1 MTHASLT
8 ELLNAQAPIIM
19 GIVNATPNSFS
30 DGGDYFASEDA
41 IMRAHQLVAE
51 GATII
56 DIGAESS
63 NPKALPISSDEEIAR
78 LTPVVSALV
87 GKLPALISIDTY
99 HPETMAAMV
108 DLGVDII
115 NDINGF
121 RDEAAIAA
129 VAHSNVDLVVMHLDQ
144 PIAAM
149 HTETEHADI
158 TQSIID
164 FCHERAATL
173 TSHGIEQSRLIFDPG
188 FGFGKTTAEQI
199 ELLQQLERLTAL
211 PYPMLIGLSRK
222 RLIGHLTGVS
232 DAKARTIGNVSA
244 ALWCLT
250 KGAKIL
256 RVHDVKATQEAFTLW
271 QQLSN

>member
-1 MTHASLT
+1 MTHESLT

-41 IMRAHQLVAE
+41 IMRAHQLVDE

-121 RDEAAIAA
+121 RDKAAIAA
-129 VAHSNVDLVVMHLDQ
+129 VANSNVDLVVMHLDQ
-144 PIAAM
+144 PIAEM

-173 TSHGIEQSRLIFDPG
+173 TSYGIEQSRLIFDPG

-232 DAKARTIGNVSA
+232 DAKARIIGNVSA